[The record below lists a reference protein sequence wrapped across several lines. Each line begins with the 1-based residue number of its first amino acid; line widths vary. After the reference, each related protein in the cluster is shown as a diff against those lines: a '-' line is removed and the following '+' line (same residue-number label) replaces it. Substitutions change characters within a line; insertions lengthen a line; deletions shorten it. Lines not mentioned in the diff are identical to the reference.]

1 MVKNDS
7 NSMANLAPLS
17 GPQASRLVSALI
29 QDASVSHSPEGIDPE
44 LPTIKN
50 YVIDRCLGSGG
61 GGSVFHGMR
70 EGTDRSV
77 AIKVLHKRLSQHDA
91 AERAWRELDLLEQ
104 IRLPGFPHLYD
115 YGVQDGRMFIV
126 SEHVQGRSFNAYC
139 RTHSPEIKECV
150 KLLIT
155 IARKIQRLHEH
166 GIIHRD
172 LKPENIRID
181 AAGEPIIIDLGIATL
196 IADDVM
202 ETLTT
207 EGTPLDSPA
216 FLAPEQARGE
226 KKAISTRSDIYGLAA
241 TACLILT
248 GETPHDVNA
257 PLHESIRRIAQDA
270 PRSLRKLMPSLP
282 TPLARVL
289 DRALSFEP
297 SQRYASMSAFA
308 DDLQRWLDGYP
319 IVWQNPGWLTRQ
331 RLELKRNP
339 KMWGLKAAVWLLL
352 VLTVGSTAAAV
363 GFQNVA
369 SMKAEVALQKG
380 QLLEETEQ
388 NVAIARENATKARQL
403 AADREQFAREQE
415 ALKEHWETEAR
426 RLEAFRIDLTERME
440 RFKQRRVNMVA
451 RVKMAVENH
460 DIQDAL
466 LDLMVLG
473 DDLENENFTD
483 IELIQWFNV
492 QLDKIFEMAAQSKIT
507 DETS

>member
-7 NSMANLAPLS
+7 SSMADLPPLS
-17 GPQASRLVSALI
+17 TIQASRLVSALI
-29 QDASVSHSPEGIDPE
+29 QDDSVSHSSEGIDPG

-50 YVIDRCLGSGG
+50 YVIDRRLGSGG

-70 EGTDRSV
+70 VGTDRSV
-77 AIKVLHKRLSQHDA
+77 AIKVLHKRLSEREA
-91 AERAWRELDLLEQ
+91 AERAWRELDLLNQ

-126 SEHVQGRSFNAYC
+126 SEHIEGQSFDDYC
-139 RTHSPEIKECV
+139 RTQSPKIEECV
-150 KLLIT
+150 KLLIK

-172 LKPENIRID
+172 LKPENILID
-181 AAGEPIIIDLGIATL
+181 ADGEPTIIDLGIATL
-196 IADDVM
+196 IADDVT

-207 EGTPLDSPA
+207 EGTPLGSPA
-216 FLAPEQARGE
+216 FMAPEQARGE

-248 GETPHDVNA
+248 GKTPHDVDA

-270 PRSLRKLMPSLP
+270 PRSVRKLMPSLP
-282 TPLARVL
+282 KSLALVL
-289 DRALSFEP
+289 DRALSIEP

-319 IVWQNPGWLTRQ
+319 IVWQRPGWLTRQ

-352 VLTVGSTAAAV
+352 VLTFGSTAAAV

-369 SMKAEVALQKG
+369 VLQTEIAAER
-380 QLLEETEQ
+380 EQ
-388 NVAIARENATKARQL
+388 WAREEEKQ
-403 AADREQFAREQE
+403 
-415 ALKEHWETEAR
+415 KEHWESQSRE
-426 RLEAFRIDLTERME
+426 LEEFRKYAIPKMEQME
-440 RFKQRRVNMVA
+440 RRKEQMITRVNLIT
-451 RVKMAVENH
+451 ENR
-460 DIQDAL
+460 DIQEAML
-466 LDLMVLG
+466 FLMVLG
-473 DDLENENFTD
+473 NDLEDADFTD
-483 IELIQWFNV
+483 IELIQWFND
-492 QLDKIFEMAAQSKIT
+492 QLNKLFEMAEQSQLT
-507 DETS
+507 DETP